1 MIRDFCDISKDRLVD
16 EINELRKRVDA
27 GQAPLGVQPDTVSAI
42 DDVRKV
48 GNIGAHMQ
56 ADINVIVDV
65 DPNEA
70 QVLIELVELLFRE
83 WYVARAARTDG
94 LAKLKS
100 IAESKK
106 AKS

>member
-1 MIRDFCDISKDRLVD
+1 
-16 EINELRKRVDA
+16 
-27 GQAPLGVQPDTVSAI
+27 
-42 DDVRKV
+42 
-48 GNIGAHMQ
+48 
-56 ADINVIVDV
+56 VDV